1 MEIEKLTIQVNLLFK
16 DYQSLINNWN
26 EVIIKETDYNRLYQL
41 YTHLQTYVGFKYTNQ
56 IHSDLRY
63 KYKYNFYHEQGT
75 TKMKDIKYLH
85 PLLNLNAI
93 GLHNV
98 LKYLEHTK
106 ELYLLNEINRDIIYT
121 YLLDSVPPQSRD
133 LNYSGNIY
141 NKLSLY
147 KKIIDIWYN
156 MPYNNTCLK
165 DLFTPCLNG
174 DWVNQLITYDNNT
187 YTTRYNRYTESLI
200 MYQITRIKLIDNLPF
215 DEGSFVIDYQR
226 RNDIDLTDEQLKT
239 IIYCIEN
246 PFSIIQG
253 SGGTG
258 KSTISTCISNVL
270 SNRKESVLFL
280 TISHKAKSVVQNNL
294 TFNYIGELK
303 PQLRTIASFVMSP
316 HEYDNII
323 IDEASMV
330 GNEQF
335 SQILP
340 YVKKRIICIG
350 DSKQILPVCSIGT
363 PFTSLQS
370 FMNVCELNI
379 IKRQKDTSNMKDF
392 INAVIEK
399 KPVKLEEYIN
409 QEEGVYFYSRDFA
422 DIACD
427 FYRTHSPS
435 NDDILKGETIKKKFC
450 CIKPSLVDIQN
461 KLIQER
467 LNQNKNSIAKNKWTE
482 FYEYDYVVRT
492 SNLTIKNKDGT
503 KTETFSNGMF
513 GYVIENDLHS
523 VNVIYSADLIETI
536 TKKAF
541 LYNFALAYTQTAHKY
556 QGSECD
562 NVLLNIKDE
571 YMLFGYNIIG
581 KKNLLYTAITR
592 AKKLMIICGTE
603 KDKSILTR
611 LINEDFFVPN
621 HTIDR
626 IYCGNSVSL
635 NINHI
640 LNSIKIDYDIE
651 PVAQVV
657 QEKYN
662 CKCGSTITNNFKSI
676 QSHYTTK
683 KHLNWVENN

>member
-1 MEIEKLTIQVNLLFK
+1 MEVEKLTIQVYSLFK

-26 EVIIKETDYNRLYQL
+26 EIIKKESDYTRLYQL
-41 YTHLQTYVGFKYTNQ
+41 YTHLKTYLGFKQTNQ

-63 KYKYNFYHEQGT
+63 KYKYNFTYENHIT
-75 TKMKDIKYLH
+75 YLKDCKYLH
-85 PLLNLNAI
+85 PLLNIPSI
-93 GLHNV
+93 GLNNV
-98 LKYLEHTK
+98 LKYLEHTN
-106 ELYLLNEINRDIIYT
+106 ELYLLNEIDRDIIYT

-156 MPYNNTCLK
+156 TTYNNTCLK
-165 DLFTPCLNG
+165 DIFTPCLNG
-174 DWVNQLITYDNNT
+174 DWVNQLLTYDNLT
-187 YTTRYNRYTESLI
+187 YTTKYNRYNESLI
-200 MYQITRIKLIDNLPF
+200 MSQIARIKLIDIEPF
-215 DEGSFVIDYQR
+215 DEGSFVSSYQK
-226 RNDIDLTDEQLKT
+226 RNEIVLTDEQIKT
-239 IIYCIEN
+239 IIYCVEN
-246 PFSIIQG
+246 PFSLIQG

-258 KSTISTCISNVL
+258 KSTISTCISNIL
-270 SNRKESVLFL
+270 TNRKENVLFL
-280 TISHKAKSVVQNNL
+280 TISHKAKSVVQTNL
-294 TFNYIGELK
+294 LFNYVSEIL
-303 PQLRTIASFVMSP
+303 PQPKTIASFLMCP
-316 HEYDNII
+316 HECDNII

-335 SQILP
+335 AQILS

-370 FMNVCELNI
+370 FMKVCELNI
-379 IKRQKDTSNMKDF
+379 IKRQADTSNMKDF
-392 INAVIEK
+392 INSVIEK
-399 KPVKLEEYIN
+399 KPFKLEEFIN
-409 QEEGVYFYSRDFA
+409 QEEGVYFYSKDFA

-427 FYRTHSPS
+427 FYRTFNPS
-435 NDDILKGETIKKKFC
+435 NEDIVIGSSIKKKFC

-461 KLIQER
+461 KLIQAK
-467 LNQNKNSIAKNKWTE
+467 LNQNKNPIAKNKWVE

-492 SNLTIKNKDGT
+492 SNLTIQNKDGT

-523 VNVIYSADLIETI
+523 VNVIYSADLIENI
-536 TKKAF
+536 SKKAF

-592 AKKLMIICGTE
+592 AKKRMIICGTE

-611 LINEDFFVPN
+611 LINEDFFVPD

-626 IYCGNSVSL
+626 IYKGNAV
-635 NINHI
+635 NIRINHNI
-640 LNSIKIDYDIE
+640 IPKIDYESDFQLE
-651 PVAQVV
+651 EVV
-657 QEKYN
+657 QEKYK
-662 CKCGSTITNNFKSI
+662 CKCGSTIANNFKSI
-676 QSHYTTK
+676 QSHYLTK